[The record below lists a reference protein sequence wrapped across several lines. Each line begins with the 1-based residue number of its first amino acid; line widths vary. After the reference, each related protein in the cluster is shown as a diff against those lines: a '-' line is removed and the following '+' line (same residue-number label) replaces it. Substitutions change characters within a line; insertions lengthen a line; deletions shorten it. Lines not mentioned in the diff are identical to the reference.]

1 MRTTHFRTKVSVFI
15 IALACVLLVTPNFA
29 RALDDGATAP
39 DDDTQMQEQTITEED
54 TTEKRTKPEAATVR
68 ESREEKKEIA
78 RERLSAT
85 KLKVCTIQKEKIT
98 NIMERVIER
107 SQRHIDTIT
116 AISDRTKTFY
126 EEKGYELDIYVTLT
140 EAVETARVAAQTEA
154 EGLMSESDFTC
165 ESDGPKSDI
174 QDFRNQ
180 VLAKRDAIGA
190 YRSAVKNLIVA
201 VKSVQPAIEVEQQ

>member
-1 MRTTHFRTKVSVFI
+1 MRTTHFKTKVSVFI
-15 IALACVLLVTPNFA
+15 ITLACVLLVTPNFA
-29 RALDDGATAP
+29 RALDDGAAAP

-140 EAVETARVAAQTEA
+140 EAVETARVAAQTET

>member
-1 MRTTHFRTKVSVFI
+1 MRTTHFRTKASVFI
-15 IALACVLLVTPNFA
+15 IALACILLVTPNFTS
-29 RALDDGATAP
+29 ALDDGAT
-39 DDDTQMQEQTITEED
+39 DTENDTQMQEQTVPVD
-54 TTEKRTKPEAATVR
+54 TTNKRTKPEAATPR
-68 ESREEKKEIA
+68 DSREEKKEIA

-98 NIMERVIER
+98 NIMERVIQR

-126 EEKGYELDIYVTLT
+126 EAKSYELDIYITLT
-140 EAVETARVAAQTEA
+140 DAVEVARVAAQA
-154 EGLMSESDFTC
+154 EVDGLSSESDFNC

-201 VKSVQPAIEVEQQ
+201 VKSVQPAIEEGQQ